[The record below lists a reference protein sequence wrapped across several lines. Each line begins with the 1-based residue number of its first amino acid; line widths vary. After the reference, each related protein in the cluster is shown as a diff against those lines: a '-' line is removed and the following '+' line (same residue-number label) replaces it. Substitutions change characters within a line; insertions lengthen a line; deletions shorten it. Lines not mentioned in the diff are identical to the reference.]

1 MINNSLNISYYK
13 LRVILTS
20 LSLAAVLCLQGC
32 AQINPSP
39 NPYPPLPNALEN
51 QVQLPGLPN
60 VRGWGDT
67 SSKTLEL
74 SAAQSFHQEM
84 ATTHGYIAPVING
97 LVLSGGGEDGAFG
110 AGLLCGW
117 TKSGTRPSFKVVTG
131 ISTGA
136 LMATFAFLGPAY
148 DNQLRVAYTT
158 VSDQDI
164 YQKHSKFAIILS
176 LANIRPLPSVADD
189 KPLENLIDRLI
200 TPQVLADVA
209 KEQLKG
215 RRLLVGTTQL
225 YAQRLV
231 IWDMGAIATS
241 GSPQALETFRKVL
254 LASASIPVTFP
265 PQYFTVEAG
274 GQNYSEMHVDGGVQ
288 AELMLFE
295 NALQPF
301 SVQRKRL
308 MGYPRTLK
316 LFIIRNQRVYPRWE
330 ATQPQIKYMAMRAID
345 SLIKSQGVAD
355 LYRLYAYAQRDQ
367 IDYNVSYIP
376 ADFQMT
382 SATDFNNAYMR
393 ILFERGYQMGL
404 TGNPWHKY
412 PPGFEPGNS

>member
-1 MINNSLNISYYK
+1 M
-13 LRVILTS
+13 
-20 LSLAAVLCLQGC
+20 
-32 AQINPSP
+32 
-39 NPYPPLPNALEN
+39 
-51 QVQLPGLPN
+51 
-60 VRGWGDT
+60 RGWGD
-67 SSKTLEL
+67 SPSKALEM
-74 SAAQSFHQEM
+74 SAEQSFHQEM

-117 TKSGTRPSFKVVTG
+117 TKSGTRPQFKVVTG

-136 LMATFAFLGPAY
+136 LIATFAFLGPAY
-148 DNQLRVAYTT
+148 DNHLRIAYTT

-164 YQKHSKFAIILS
+164 YEQHSKFAIILS
-176 LANIRPLPSVADD
+176 LANIRPLPSVADN
-189 KPLENLIDRLI
+189 KPLANLINRLI

-225 YAQRLV
+225 YAERLV

-241 GSPQALETFRKVL
+241 GSPQALNIFRQVL
-254 LASASIPVTFP
+254 LASASIPVSFP
-265 PQYFTVEAG
+265 PQFFTVEAG
-274 GQNYSEMHVDGGVQ
+274 GRKYSEMHVDGGVE

-301 SVQRKRL
+301 SVQKKRL
-308 MGYPRTLK
+308 KGHPRTLH
-316 LFIIRNQRVYPRWE
+316 LYIIRNQKVHAEWQ
-330 ATQPQIKYMAMRAID
+330 TVQPQLKYIAMRAID

-355 LYRLYAYAQRDQ
+355 IYRLYAYAQRDQ
-367 IDYNVSYIP
+367 FDYNLAYIP
-376 ADFQMT
+376 VDFDVPSPT
-382 SATDFNNAYMR
+382 EFDNNYMR
-393 ILFERGYQMGL
+393 KLFERGYQMGL

-412 PPGFEPGNS
+412 PPGFETSK